1 MHHTLDVYP
10 IPREKVP
17 MFINEPW
24 LVDQTLLDYP
34 INRNQS
40 DQENIRFK

>member
-10 IPREKVP
+10 IPREKDS
-17 MFINEPW
+17 MFINAPW

-34 INRNQS
+34 INRKQS
-40 DQENIRFK
+40 NQENIRFK